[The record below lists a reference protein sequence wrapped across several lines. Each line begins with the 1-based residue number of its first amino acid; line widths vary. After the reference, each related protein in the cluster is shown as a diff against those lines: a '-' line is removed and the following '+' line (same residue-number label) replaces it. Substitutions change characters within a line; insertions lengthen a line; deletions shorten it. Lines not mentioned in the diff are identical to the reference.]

1 MLELGEEFKSLQER
15 RVQVYAE
22 LNDAHK
28 KYLQSGPEYDFS
40 SYKQEVSK
48 ATGEFKSISTQ
59 VIEIQNKL
67 DDDSDLRKF
76 IQQVQDQEKE
86 KLKLTVELQL
96 AKQKLQ
102 DDESANTCEVKKLTG
117 EIAYVVD
124 GINDALEEIRYILAD
139 LRESATT

>member
-76 IQQVQDQEKE
+76 IQQV
-86 KLKLTVELQL
+86 
-96 AKQKLQ
+96 
-102 DDESANTCEVKKLTG
+102 N
-117 EIAYVVD
+117 
-124 GINDALEEIRYILAD
+124 
-139 LRESATT
+139 

>member
-1 MLELGEEFKSLQER
+1 M
-15 RVQVYAE
+15 
-22 LNDAHK
+22 
-28 KYLQSGPEYDFS
+28 
-40 SYKQEVSK
+40 
-48 ATGEFKSISTQ
+48 
-59 VIEIQNKL
+59 
-67 DDDSDLRKF
+67 
-76 IQQVQDQEKE
+76 QDQEKE

-124 GINDALEEIRYILAD
+124 GIRYILAD